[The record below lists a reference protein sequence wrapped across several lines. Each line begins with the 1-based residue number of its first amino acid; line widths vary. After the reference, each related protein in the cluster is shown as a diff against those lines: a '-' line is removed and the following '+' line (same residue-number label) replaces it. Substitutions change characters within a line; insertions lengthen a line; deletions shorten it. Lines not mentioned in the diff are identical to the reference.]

1 MLPVVPGSVHDFT
14 AARAHCLPALYATAD
29 TGLPTLADKGYT
41 EACLRAHTPIK
52 AAASRWTTAPTTSC
66 SRRSERSGNEPTPSS
81 NNAGAAYDASGCL
94 NRIGTNAAVAIML
107 STLQR
112 KRY

>member
-41 EACLRAHTPIK
+41 EACLRAHTPV
-52 AAASRWTTAPTTSC
+52 ARQ
-66 SRRSERSGNEPTPSS
+66 
-81 NNAGAAYDASGCL
+81 AG
-94 NRIGTNAAVAIML
+94 
-107 STLQR
+107 
-112 KRY
+112 